1 MSEANFQRM
10 SELVA
15 SLSAG
20 VHAMESGELGQS
32 ALEEL
37 TRSAGDLY
45 ERLVILRHK
54 AYEANSQ
61 RMEIRQETQN
71 ADAVSAQEESTLAEI
86 SFSIDTPKMEN
97 PAQVSL
103 IDAIEEVV
111 KEQEVFTETPI
122 NQTASATLFENMNAG
137 HEVESVNTRL
147 GREQVVQET
156 VAKKLSSQP
165 IEDLKRAITLN
176 QRFQFSRELFQ
187 GSSQEYEIA
196 IDQLNNGSREQAM
209 SYLDGLSTKYA
220 WDTESSIA
228 SDFIDLV
235 TRRHI

>member
-1 MSEANFQRM
+1 
-10 SELVA
+10 
-15 SLSAG
+15 
-20 VHAMESGELGQS
+20 
-32 ALEEL
+32 EL
-37 TRSAGDLY
+37 TKSAGDLY

-54 AYEANSQ
+54 AYEENSP
-61 RMEIRQETQN
+61 RLEVRQ
-71 ADAVSAQEESTLAEI
+71 VSEHTEPQATQEEATIGEI
-86 SFSIDTPKMEN
+86 SFSMDATKVEN
-97 PAQVSL
+97 SAQVSL

-111 KEQEVFTETPI
+111 KEQEVSTDLPI
-122 NQTASATLFENMNAG
+122 NQTASATLFENLNAG
-137 HEVESVNTRL
+137 QEVESVNMRL
-147 GREQVVQET
+147 GREQMVQET

-220 WDTESSIA
+220 WDTESAIA